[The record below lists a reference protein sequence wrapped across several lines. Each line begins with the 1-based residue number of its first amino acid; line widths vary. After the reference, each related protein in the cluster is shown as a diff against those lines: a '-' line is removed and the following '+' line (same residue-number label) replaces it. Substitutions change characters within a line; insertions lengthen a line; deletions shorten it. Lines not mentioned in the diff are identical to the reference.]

1 MREIK
6 TLRPDAFIGVD
17 VIAGARGET
26 PEAFEDAR
34 EFIAG
39 LDVSQL
45 HVFPYSERAGTK
57 ALEIPYIVS
66 QAEKHRRVNVLL
78 DISEQKLRSF
88 YTAHENETRPVLFED
103 SETDGSI
110 CGFTDNYIRVELPY
124 DRTLANRIVPVKLG
138 TINANDNM
146 NGTIN

>member
-1 MREIK
+1 MRNK
-6 TLRPDAFIGVD
+6 
-17 VIAGARGET
+17 
-26 PEAFEDAR
+26 
-34 EFIAG
+34 
-39 LDVSQL
+39 
-45 HVFPYSERAGTK
+45 
-57 ALEIPYIVS
+57 
-66 QAEKHRRVNVLL
+66 LL
-78 DISEQKLRSF
+78 
-88 YTAHENETRPVLFED
+88 THENETRPVLFED